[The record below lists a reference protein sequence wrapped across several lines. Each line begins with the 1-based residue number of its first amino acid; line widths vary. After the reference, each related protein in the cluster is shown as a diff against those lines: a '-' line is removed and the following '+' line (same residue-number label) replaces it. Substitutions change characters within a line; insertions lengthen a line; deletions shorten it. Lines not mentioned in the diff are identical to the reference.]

1 MQGART
7 RVIIDDAYVE
17 ALGRAAYAFAVLEW
31 NAIWCCERMDPSY
44 MLKPGRARS
53 KKRTAGEIA
62 ADLVRLVKNHP
73 DPKVQTACL
82 APAKEFVHLVEV
94 RNRIL
99 HGKPARTSAGEHRL
113 FHDGIA
119 WTPAMIN
126 DEADNF
132 AECGELLNK
141 ALHNVLM

>member
-1 MQGART
+1 MEGART

-17 ALGRAAYAFAVLEW
+17 ALGRATYVFAVLEW
-31 NAIWCCERMDPSY
+31 NAVWCCERMEPNY
-44 MLKPGRARS
+44 MHKPGRGRS

-62 ADLVRLVKNHP
+62 GDLISLAKNHL
-73 DPKVQTACL
+73 DPKVRTACL
-82 APAKEFVHLVEV
+82 APAKEFVALVEI

-99 HGKPARTSAGEHRL
+99 HGKPARTSTGEHRL

-126 DEADNF
+126 NEADKF
-132 AECGELLNK
+132 TECGELLN
-141 ALHNVLM
+141 ALLHVSHR